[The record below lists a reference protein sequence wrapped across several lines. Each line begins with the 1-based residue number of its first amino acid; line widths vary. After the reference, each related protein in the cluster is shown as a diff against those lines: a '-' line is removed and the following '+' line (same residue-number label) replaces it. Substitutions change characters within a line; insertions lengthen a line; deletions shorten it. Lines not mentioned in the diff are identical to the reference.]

1 MEKNMDNIYKMR
13 LRRTGKRGNKVRSR
27 NTRKR
32 QSRRKFR
39 GGSYFNYEEV
49 NELYRNE
56 PNEEAAKLNSYRED
70 TAVLKERERE
80 SRFPNFNEFYKR
92 MLKDEFII
100 VKQYLS
106 QTKTAIMM
114 DREERNQKGQYI
126 ENREGQYIDQYINN
140 VENFLAYLEKYLN
153 RVKSVT

>member
-1 MEKNMDNIYKMR
+1 
-13 LRRTGKRGNKVRSR
+13 
-27 NTRKR
+27 
-32 QSRRKFR
+32 
-39 GGSYFNYEEV
+39 
-49 NELYRNE
+49 
-56 PNEEAAKLNSYRED
+56 
-70 TAVLKERERE
+70 
-80 SRFPNFNEFYKR
+80 